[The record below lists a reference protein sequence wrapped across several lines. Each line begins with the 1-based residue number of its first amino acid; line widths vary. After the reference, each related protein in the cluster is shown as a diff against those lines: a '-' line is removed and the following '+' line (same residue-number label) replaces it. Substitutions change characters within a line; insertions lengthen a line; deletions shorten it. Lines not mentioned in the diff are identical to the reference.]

1 MTKKNYIKIDYGNN
15 HLNKIEEEPE
25 LHKYLPKKSSLT
37 LKKHIFIQIIHRKIS
52 FILYCYQNG
61 TSLKLKK

>member
-25 LHKYLPKKSSLT
+25 LHKYLPKNP
-37 LKKHIFIQIIHRKIS
+37 H
-52 FILYCYQNG
+52 
-61 TSLKLKK
+61 